1 MSDRILDSQKL
12 MQEALSLLEK
22 EYKEKQQEINELNF
36 RILSAQR
43 QVEQLEKLIKQHL
56 DNKSLN
62 DSEMDTNSES
72 SSVIPIS
79 FDLDDLNSTR
89 EKIFQEDA
97 PQEEYK
103 SEEHQVEGTV
113 SVEAHEPESVSE
125 EIHEPESVSEEI
137 HEHEAVS
144 EEIHEHEAVSEEIQ
158 EEYKSEEHQ
167 VEKSVS
173 EEADEPESVSEE
185 IQEEYKSE
193 EHQVEKSVSEE
204 AHEPESVSEENPED
218 ESIDNSISAN
228 IYESEVKD
236 KESPKVL
243 GETFETNEKIIVDA
257 AKSDQ
262 PLWMTAVPG
271 EHIDYIQ
278 EALSLNDRMCF
289 TRELFD
295 LDDEKF
301 EEAIETINVARD
313 FSEVVSYMRENFPQI
328 NEDSDTV
335 YRFYMLVRRRF
346 R

>member
-113 SVEAHEPESVSE
+113 SEEAHEPESVSE
-125 EIHEPESVSEEI
+125 EIHEHEQEE
-137 HEHEAVS
+137 
-144 EEIHEHEAVSEEIQ
+144 VSEEIQ
-158 EEYKSEEHQ
+158 EEYKSDEHQ

-173 EEADEPESVSEE
+173 EEAHEPESVSEE

>member
-125 EIHEPESVSEEI
+125 EI
-137 HEHEAVS
+137 
-144 EEIHEHEAVSEEIQ
+144 Q

-173 EEADEPESVSEE
+173 VEAHEPESVSEE

>member
-125 EIHEPESVSEEI
+125 EAHEP
-137 HEHEAVS
+137 
-144 EEIHEHEAVSEEIQ
+144 EAVSEEIQ